1 MKKRGGMIWFAL
13 LAKSAKLVKLFK
25 VLKFGKVFLT
35 AATMLLSVFVYSF
48 ALGPWFSVGFVIL
61 LFVHE
66 MGHVIALKYKGL
78 PASAPV
84 FIPMVGAVVFSPKFE
99 SEEDEALVG
108 FGGPLLGSLGALAC
122 FAIWKMTPGSPTIL
136 LMLSYTAT
144 FLNLFNLIP
153 IRPLDGGRVTQIVG
167 SWFKYV
173 GIAALLLF
181 SMSIKQP
188 FVLLLWILVLDDIG
202 MNKFLKFGIAVVC
215 MVSMTVLM
223 SLGLGDQPWWANVLD
238 CVLATIFVLGY
249 YFQAFVEE
257 NTDESQPSE
266 IAKPV
271 AQAVRLKWFAYYA
284 VLLVSLVAFMAY
296 QVPFLPVHK

>member
-1 MKKRGGMIWFAL
+1 MRKKGGMIWLAL

-35 AATMLLSVFVYSF
+35 VATMLLSVFAYSF
-48 ALGPWFSVGFVIL
+48 TLGPWFSVGFVVL

-99 SEEDEALVG
+99 SEEDEAFVG
-108 FGGPLLGSLGALAC
+108 FGGPFVGSLGALAC
-122 FAIWKMTPGSPTIL
+122 FAMWKLTPGSPTIL
-136 LMLSYTAT
+136 LMLSYTAA

-153 IRPLDGGRVTQIVG
+153 IRPLDGGRVTQVVG

-173 GIAALLLF
+173 GVAALLLF
-181 SMSIKQP
+181 SVSIKQP

-202 MNKFLKFGIAVVC
+202 MNGWLKFVIAVVC
-215 MVSMTVLM
+215 MASMVVLM
-223 SLGLGDQPWWANVLD
+223 SLGFGDQPWWANLID
-238 CVLATIFVLGY
+238 SVLATIFVGGY
-249 YFQAFVEE
+249 YYQAS
-257 NTDESQPSE
+257 DSESAYEPQSLE
-266 IAKPV
+266 IVKPV
-271 AQAVRLKWFAYYA
+271 AQAVRIKWFAYYA

-296 QVPFLPVHK
+296 LMPFLPVHK